1 MLEHYVYIIGLAAS
15 FMVAFSLGGNDF
27 ANPTDC
33 AVGAGVIDFNKAILL
48 FSAFVFIGSIMQ
60 GRFVIKTLGGGVVP
74 EIELVGAV
82 SAVLATFIWVNIA
95 TLLGMPISTTHSAT
109 ASVLGVGLAYVAF
122 GKIAIDDLNWGNLL
136 NIVLSWITSPL
147 ASIALAACMYI
158 ALRKLLEGLREDSR
172 YWIILKASLIASLAF
187 SAYSFGANDV
197 ANATGAYLFVT
208 KKYLGMPTEEAMSFL
223 SAIGSLG
230 ITAGASLL
238 GKRVLETAAYK
249 ITKIDVVSGLAA
261 ELSNALVVWLFTT
274 VPYVLFGY
282 GMPIS
287 TTYSTVASIIGVGI
301 AKKRSF
307 SEVNWRT
314 VLKIAMSWIATLP
327 AAALLS
333 TTIYLIL
340 TRVVW

>member
-15 FMVAFSLGGNDF
+15 FMVAFSLGANDF

-33 AVGAGVIDFNKAILL
+33 AVGAGVIDFNKALLL
-48 FSAFVFIGSIMQ
+48 FSAFVFIGSLIQ
-60 GRFVIKTLGGGVVP
+60 GRFIIKTLGGGVVP
-74 EIELVGAV
+74 EIELIGAV
-82 SAVLATFIWVNIA
+82 SAVLATFTWVTIA
-95 TLLGMPISTTHSAT
+95 TFLGMPISTTHSAT
-109 ASVLGVGLAYVAF
+109 AGVLGVGLAYAAV
-122 GKIAIDDLNWGNLL
+122 GKIAINDINWGNLL

-147 ASIALAACMYI
+147 ASIALAACTYI
-158 ALRKLLEGLREDSR
+158 ALRNLLAKLRDDSR
-172 YWIILKASLIASLAF
+172 SWAILKASLIASLAF

-208 KKYLGMPTEEAMSFL
+208 KKYLGVPAGEAMLFL

-230 ITAGASLL
+230 IITGATVL
-238 GKRVLETAAYK
+238 GRRVLETTAYK

-274 VPYVLFGY
+274 VPYMLFGY
-282 GMPIS
+282 GIPIS

-314 VLKIAMSWIATLP
+314 VLKIVTSWVTTLP
-327 AAALLS
+327 AVVLLS
-333 TTIYLIL
+333 ITIYLIL
-340 TRVVW
+340 TRVI

>member
-1 MLEHYVYIIGLAAS
+1 MLEHYVYIVGLAAS
-15 FMVAFSLGGNDF
+15 FMVAFSLGANDF

-33 AVGAGVIDFNKAILL
+33 AVGAGAIDFNKALLL
-48 FSAFVFIGSIMQ
+48 FSIFVFIGSIVQ
-60 GRFVIKTLGGGVVP
+60 GRFVIKTLGGGVVS
-74 EIELVGAV
+74 EIELVGAL
-82 SAVLATFIWVNIA
+82 SAVLATFIWVTIA
-95 TLLGMPISTTHSAT
+95 TLLGMPVSTTHSAT
-109 ASVLGVGLAYVAF
+109 AGVLGVGLAYAAM
-122 GKIAIDDLNWGNLL
+122 GKIAVVEINWRNLL
-136 NIVLSWITSPL
+136 SIVLSWITSPL
-147 ASIALAACMYI
+147 AAIALAACIYI
-158 ALRKLLEGLREDSR
+158 ALRKLLTRLRGDSR
-172 YWIILKASLIASLAF
+172 SWIILKASLIASLAF

-208 KKYLGMPTEEAMSFL
+208 KKYLGVPAGEAMLFL

-230 ITAGASLL
+230 IITGASVL
-238 GKRVLETAAYK
+238 GKRVLETTAYK

-314 VLKIAMSWIATLP
+314 VLKIITSWITTVP
-327 AAALLS
+327 AVALFS
-333 TTIYLIL
+333 ITTYLIL
-340 TRVVW
+340 IKII